1 MNEIDQVS
9 NSFLYASVQNSSN
22 PLAKTDKKDA
32 ASKVKK
38 GAFSKLLKEEPA
50 QEEFSFSKAGL
61 PPEVQN
67 LSFDETVVYLK
78 DAVDLA
84 GNDLAE
90 DPSFENI
97 NKFKKTVKDF
107 ITFVV
112 ANNYNVQIKQQRGF
126 KNVRVNQVFSKYSD
140 IPSPKDPKVAVS
152 ILNQK
157 LDSLVYD
164 TLMTQRKN
172 LNTLA
177 RINEIKGLIVDI
189 LGG

>member
-50 QEEFSFSKAGL
+50 QEEFSFSKVGL

-112 ANNYNVQIKQQRGF
+112 ANNYNVQIKQQRGW
-126 KNVRVNQVFSKYSD
+126 KNVHVNQVFSKYSD

>member
-22 PLAKTDKKDA
+22 PLAKTDKKE
-32 ASKVKK
+32 ASAKVKK
-38 GAFSKLLKEEPA
+38 GSFSKLLKEAKTE
-50 QEEFSFSKAGL
+50 EEFTFSKAGL

-67 LSFDETVVYLK
+67 LSFDETVVFLK

-90 DPSFENI
+90 NPSYDNI
-97 NKFKKTVKDF
+97 NRFKKSVKDF
-107 ITFVV
+107 VTFVV
-112 ANNYNVQIKQQRGF
+112 ANNYNVRRKEQRGW
-126 KNVRVNQVFSKYSD
+126 KNVRANQVFSKYSD

-164 TLMTQRKN
+164 TLMTQKKN

>member
-38 GAFSKLLKEEPA
+38 GAFSKLLKEESV

-112 ANNYNVQIKQQRGF
+112 ANNYNVRIKQQRGF

>member
-38 GAFSKLLKEEPA
+38 GAFSKLLKEEPV

-112 ANNYNVQIKQQRGF
+112 ANNYNVRFRKQPGW
-126 KNVRVNQVFSKYSD
+126 KNVQVNQVFSKYSD